1 MSEDADRALPI
12 AMNEEDFNE
21 LLRQQR
27 FLASRIVQES
37 SMDSKIKLMDIING
51 LVTNKNKKI
60 HVETVIVEAVNEG
73 MTEKEAYTMIDELKR
88 DHLVYE
94 TSPGFL
100 QRTRDIKF

>member
-1 MSEDADRALPI
+1 
-12 AMNEEDFNE
+12 MNEEEFQD

-27 FLASRIVQES
+27 FLAQSIVQES

-60 HVETVIVEAVNEG
+60 HIESVIVEAVNEG
-73 MTEKEAYTMIDELKR
+73 MSEREALTMIDELKK

-94 TSPGFL
+94 TTPGFL

>member
-1 MSEDADRALPI
+1 MD
-12 AMNEEDFNE
+12 EEEFQN

-27 FLASRIVQES
+27 FLAQSIVQES

-60 HVETVIVEAVNEG
+60 HIEAVVVEAVNEG
-73 MTEKEAYTMIDELKR
+73 MTEKEALTMIDELKA

-94 TSPGFL
+94 TTPGFL
-100 QRTRDIKF
+100 QRTRDIRF